1 MLLSL
6 VIQRWSRV
14 FLPVAFLH
22 HDFTGALSSPHGWFP
37 GRHLTLPLCEHIP
50 PPSLPPSSCP
60 VILQEAKEK
69 VVVKATPLPSLQP
82 PGSISEMR
90 SDDTRALGEP
100 PLLSLAQAL

>member
-1 MLLSL
+1 M
-6 VIQRWSRV
+6 VSRQTSYSAIV
-14 FLPVAFLH
+14 CTH
-22 HDFTGALSSPHGWFP
+22 
-37 GRHLTLPLCEHIP
+37 